1 MLMDFISYDYRK
13 QLGNPGKQQ
22 VCVECFFI
30 PGPALCKTETVFEV
44 VDGFLNIYTDLI
56 GSIPFFRIPD
66 CTGIYPEVLFG
77 INVDH
82 PSAGRIRAGIL
93 TVADT
98 PFALIFFVV
107 LPFHFGAYK
116 LHGWQP
122 AAQMGFAS
130 LPAHRKRRVMRA

>member
-77 INVDH
+77 IRLRRGGTEDERLRLCERRIHDAGSQCKRDH
-82 PSAGRIRAGIL
+82 GR
-93 TVADT
+93 TF
-98 PFALIFFVV
+98 PCE
-107 LPFHFGAYK
+107 
-116 LHGWQP
+116 
-122 AAQMGFAS
+122 S
-130 LPAHRKRRVMRA
+130 L